1 MRTEKQIIERYNF
14 LIQEEIKKSR
24 LYGEITR
31 YKRIIEIV
39 KGINPIEKQRT
50 LKAKKIDL

>member
-50 LKAKKIDL
+50 LKTKI